1 MDKEAFF
8 RLLDTFYEQGMAL
21 ARQKKLTGDDAFHF
35 ACGYAA
41 GAANISELPP
51 LPTPEAA

>member
-8 RLLDTFYEQGMAL
+8 RLLDTFYEQGLAL

-35 ACGYAA
+35 ACGYVA
-41 GAANISELPP
+41 GAAHISELPP